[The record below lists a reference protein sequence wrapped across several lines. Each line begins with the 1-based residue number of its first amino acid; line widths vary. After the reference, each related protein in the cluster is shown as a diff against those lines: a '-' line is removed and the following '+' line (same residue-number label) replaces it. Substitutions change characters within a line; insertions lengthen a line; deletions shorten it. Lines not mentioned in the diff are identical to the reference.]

1 VFGNWWTWRKNKT
14 DPKKS
19 YLANGKFS
27 VQEVNS
33 ILGRYAVVNENEK
46 DKNWFT
52 IAHFKT
58 AEDAN
63 RLAEAYNRIAERDA

>member
-1 VFGNWWTWRKNKT
+1 MFKWFKKQRT
-14 DPKKS
+14 DPNKS

-27 VQEVNS
+27 VKEVNS
-33 ILGRYAVVNENEK
+33 ILGQYAVINENEK
-46 DKNWFT
+46 DRNWLT

-58 AEDAN
+58 TEDAN

>member
-1 VFGNWWTWRKNKT
+1 MFNWFKKQKE
-14 DPKKS
+14 DPIKS

-33 ILGRYAVVNENEK
+33 ILGRYAVVNEK
-46 DKNWFT
+46 DRNWFT
-52 IAHFKT
+52 IAHFPT

-63 RLAEAYNRIAERDA
+63 RLAEAYNRISQRDT

>member
-1 VFGNWWTWRKNKT
+1 MFGLFKKKPKP

-46 DKNWFT
+46 DRNWFT
-52 IAHFKT
+52 IAHFPT

>member
-1 VFGNWWTWRKNKT
+1 MFGLFKKKQNE
-14 DPKKS
+14 DPSKS

-33 ILGRYAVVNENEK
+33 ILGRYAVVNENEN
-46 DKNWFT
+46 DQNWLT

-63 RLAEAYNRIAERDA
+63 RLAEAYNRIASRDA

>member
-1 VFGNWWTWRKNKT
+1 MFGKWFKKEKA

-27 VQEVNS
+27 VKEVNS
-33 ILGRYAVVNENEK
+33 LLGQYAVVNENEK
-46 DKNWFT
+46 DQNWLT

-58 AEDAN
+58 VEDAN